1 MTGWISRRV
10 TKISRV
16 LQLVGSPGAVL
27 EKLSKKKREWMWRSI
42 FCLSYL
48 MLMLLTTVSY
58 FPSVVLLLSHPSIPP
73 PRKKH
78 CLRKEGLYRRWSSVT
93 NYIITY
99 VHRRS
104 NVITRFL
111 SSTLKCLETW
121 EILIWSPVIFIENV
135 CFSVLFFPTES
146 DFFF

>member
-27 EKLSKKKREWMWRSI
+27 VKLSQKKREWMWRSI

-58 FPSVVLLLSHPSIPP
+58 FPSVVLLLSHPSILP

-78 CLRKEGLYRRWSSVT
+78 YLRKEGLDRRWSFAT

-104 NVITRFL
+104 NVITRVL

-121 EILIWSPVIFIENV
+121 EILVWSPVIFIENV

-146 DFFF
+146 DLFF